1 MYEHMLSKR
10 VKEHGVQW
18 ADHLIGSTHSQQCYK
33 LHHRGKKKSLS
44 GTLFSGLA
52 DGGPKNEAMLVSL

>member
-44 GTLFSGLA
+44 GTFIMKKF
-52 DGGPKNEAMLVSL
+52 DMLRD